1 MHNRSLNRVIV
12 LVVLTA
18 MLAPV
23 NWGAAAPLDS
33 TGENRMQAQTGEE
46 TPPLIEPID
55 GSTPEDQPVE
65 EETDS
70 LPAIEIGEDLGDGGQ
85 PEGLPR
91 EIGVGDER
99 YLYDR
104 GVALDTGNLAPIAS
118 DETLAVYAA
127 TEEGPF
133 DAIYVTMAGGSEG
146 QPARYLPERLA
157 STEIACPA
165 EVADIGQ
172 LNTGQDTYIF
182 AGIESDLTPDVLQ
195 AVGDSNGQTVYA
207 DPEAPQPLPEVFIED
222 AQGLLRFVIAGNDG
236 RPESLAESLAFGGV
250 LLQFAGDATEG
261 IDPASLT
268 KAGCA
273 GPYPVYAAQGEAD
286 AGTTNRYVR
295 AGGRLFQFSGEVIP
309 AETPTEVP
317 VDVPTE
323 LPTEIPTESP
333 TEAPTEAPTEQPTEA
348 PTEQPTEAPTEAPTE
363 VPTEA
368 PTAEPTA
375 LPTEAPA
382 EAATEAVTEPVAE
395 TVTEEPTEAPATDPT
410 EAPVD
415 ASTEEPAAAPTEA
428 PAEGDGPT
436 PEATTDLP
444 SGIVDA
450 AATAGLPPQVEVQN
464 ASYVFTQVDV
474 DIDIQALVEVDV
486 VTINNTSLTVY
497 AEQEF
502 QGIAPVLYCV
512 ADDGAVIGRYV
523 PVATTNPTP
532 PPDLPATIDVE
543 STTYVFNQVNINI
556 DIQTLVEVNVIVVQ
570 NVELTIYTDQNVD
583 GQPSRYFAV
592 TSEGQVVGQ
601 YVESSLAGAVAQVT
615 PQPTAQLQPPA
626 VVPTQAPDAPPP
638 AAVTAEPA
646 DTCAGSPGPIN
657 DQGVPSYL
665 PNRIQLGGI
674 AYALVGT
681 EASGEA
687 GELTRIDCI
696 SGFEILTTD
705 QADRSE
711 VLYLRIAGQG
721 SAADAVYRFEAG
733 VTYSVEFEV
742 TGRPQRITGEEQQ
755 FRLVDTW
762 LPSIYSSTTVI
773 LFVDDVENAAPDV
786 FYAVNVYNTVVGEV
800 VGEYRQAEAND
811 VPSEEVVAAAGN
823 AGINPDLTVES
834 RRYLLVNVYTPAGTT
849 TNGFVTLF
857 SAAGEGEAEILLG
870 RDKRRLELFVYD
882 VIPAEETGG

>member
-1 MHNRSLNRVIV
+1 
-12 LVVLTA
+12 
-18 MLAPV
+18 
-23 NWGAAAPLDS
+23 
-33 TGENRMQAQTGEE
+33 
-46 TPPLIEPID
+46 
-55 GSTPEDQPVE
+55 
-65 EETDS
+65 
-70 LPAIEIGEDLGDGGQ
+70 
-85 PEGLPR
+85 
-91 EIGVGDER
+91 
-99 YLYDR
+99 
-104 GVALDTGNLAPIAS
+104 
-118 DETLAVYAA
+118 
-127 TEEGPF
+127 
-133 DAIYVTMAGGSEG
+133 
-146 QPARYLPERLA
+146 
-157 STEIACPA
+157 
-165 EVADIGQ
+165 
-172 LNTGQDTYIF
+172 
-182 AGIESDLTPDVLQ
+182 
-195 AVGDSNGQTVYA
+195 
-207 DPEAPQPLPEVFIED
+207 
-222 AQGLLRFVIAGNDG
+222 
-236 RPESLAESLAFGGV
+236 LAESLAFGGV

-286 AGTTNRYVR
+286 AGTTNLYVR

-309 AETPTEVP
+309 AEAPTEVP

-323 LPTEIPTESP
+323 VPTEIPTESP

-375 LPTEAPA
+375 LPTEAPT

-428 PAEGDGPT
+428 PAGEDDPT
-436 PEATTDLP
+436 AESTQAAIDFP

-523 PVATTNPTP
+523 PVATTSPTP

-543 STTYVFNQVNINI
+543 NTTYVFNQVNIDI

-601 YVESSLAGAVAQVT
+601 YVESSLVVTTTQVT

-626 VVPTQAPDAPPP
+626 VVATQAPDAPPP

-657 DQGVPSYL
+657 DQGIPAYL

-681 EASGEA
+681 ESPGDA
-687 GELTRIDCI
+687 GELTRFGCI

-705 QADRSE
+705 QADQSE
-711 VLYLRIAGQG
+711 VVYLRIAGQG
-721 SAADAVYRFEAG
+721 ATADVVYRFEAA

-773 LFVDDVENAAPDV
+773 LFVEDAENAAPEV

-800 VGEYRQAEAND
+800 VGEYRQVEQND
-811 VPSEEVVAAAGN
+811 MPSEEIVAAAES
-823 AGINPDLTVES
+823 AGINPDLTVEG
-834 RRYLLVNVYTPAGTT
+834 RRYLLVNVYSPVGTT